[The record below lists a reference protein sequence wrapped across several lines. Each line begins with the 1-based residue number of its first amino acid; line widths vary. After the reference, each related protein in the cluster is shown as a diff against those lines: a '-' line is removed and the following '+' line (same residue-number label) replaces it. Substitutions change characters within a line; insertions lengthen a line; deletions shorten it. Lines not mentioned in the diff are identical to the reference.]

1 MAYCKSVVAML
12 KKASLMGA
20 FFLLLACGEQTAA
33 TSFCAI
39 DEILP
44 EYAVRNVVDGD
55 TLRLQDNRRVRL
67 VGIDAPEMGGRGRT
81 AEPYAVKATR
91 RLTALV
97 KANNNHVSLRVA
109 EQSHDRYGR
118 VLAHLYS
125 RDGTNLEEQ
134 LIAEGL
140 AYHVVL
146 APNVALAECLAQAE
160 QSARQQ
166 RVGLWKTASYLPAKE
181 LTQGGFTLLQGRI
194 QKVERNAGGVWL
206 ELGHSVTVQIPLP
219 ALHYFDHDSF
229 AQWQGRTIKTRGWV
243 TERQGQQNKYAR
255 WRLTVSHP
263 SMLEFE

>member
-1 MAYCKSVVAML
+1 MTYCKSVVAML
-12 KKASLMGA
+12 KKASLVGA
-20 FFLLLACGEQTAA
+20 FFLLLSCGDHTAA
-33 TSFCAI
+33 SFCSI
-39 DEILP
+39 KDIPP

-97 KANNNHVSLRVA
+97 KANNNKVSLVVA

-118 VLAHLYS
+118 VLAHLYN
-125 RDGTNLEEQ
+125 RDGVNLEEQ
-134 LIAEGL
+134 LVAEGL

-146 APNVALAECLAQAE
+146 APNIALAACLAQAE
-160 QSARQQ
+160 RSARQR
-166 RVGLWKTASYLPAKE
+166 RVGLWKTATYLPAEE
-181 LTQGGFTLLQGRI
+181 LTRGGFTLLQGRI
-194 QKVERNAGGVWL
+194 QKVERNRGGVWL
-206 ELGHSVTVQIPLP
+206 ELGHSVTVHIPLN
-219 ALHYFDHDSF
+219 ALHYFSNDSF
-229 AQWQGRTIKTRGWV
+229 AQWQGRTVKTRGWV
-243 TERQGQQNKYAR
+243 TERKGQQSKYAQ